1 MHDQADQLRKLVRAA
16 VAAHGDLA
24 PGAPLVVLSGG
35 VAEAGVTTLACG
47 LARELAGLGKRIALV
62 DANFSAPALA
72 ERYSTRAVGTIA
84 DVLSGTRRAVE
95 VLVDANEGVEL
106 IPGEQQPA
114 ALNQEAFIRF
124 GEELA
129 ALGRQFDLIL
139 LDAGHGMN
147 PWADRLWRIAQQV
160 LLVTTPATTAML
172 EAYSA
177 VKLAQHEQLGAKL
190 RLVVNRAGA
199 DDASRVQAAFADTCQ
214 RFLACT
220 PQTAAVLPAMP
231 SPDDDAWRRA
241 VRTIA
246 ADLACDFRPVAT
258 RIPPP
263 AGRPV
268 LYLNPSMRITQLTPL
283 ADS

>member
-1 MHDQADQLRKLVRAA
+1 MHDQADQLRKLARAA

-24 PGAPLVVLSGG
+24 PGAPLVVISGG
-35 VAEAGVTTLACG
+35 VTEAGVTTLACG

-62 DANFSAPALA
+62 DANFAAPALA
-72 ERYSTRAVGTIA
+72 ERYAARPVGTIA
-84 DVLSGTRRAVE
+84 DVLAGSRRAVE
-95 VLVDANEGVEL
+95 VLVDAAEGVDL
-106 IPGEQQPA
+106 LPGEQQPT

-124 GEELA
+124 GEELT
-129 ALGRQFDLIL
+129 ALSRQVDLIL
-139 LDAGHGMN
+139 LDAGHGMS
-147 PWADRLWRIAQQV
+147 PWVDRLWRIAQQI

-172 EAYSA
+172 EAYAA

-190 RLVVNRAGA
+190 RLVVNRAGP

-220 PQTAAVLPAMP
+220 PQTAAALPAMP

-246 ADLACDFRPVAT
+246 ADLACDFRPVAA
-258 RIPPP
+258 RIPSH
-263 AGRPV
+263 AARPV
-268 LYLNPSMRITQLTPL
+268 LHLNPSMRIAQLSPGG
-283 ADS
+283 